1 MIASR
6 ADLLTLYRRL
16 AVRTVSG
23 GALAALLLVQVLLM
37 GAPGIAAGLL
47 DALLAGLLLGVGG
60 VAEVRRRIEQDI
72 LAGRIFS
79 DLLQFGL
86 PAAAFLG
93 NLAALAEPAGWF
105 SVTVLV
111 ARGVLSLQDAVLM
124 HRVHRA
130 LELAP
135 SGGVP
140 LLRRT
145 VRPAV
150 PAVSRSPEVMLLS
163 VDAGGT
169 PRCPVCGEDVVSDEI
184 RCADCQTPHHADC
197 FRYNGACGMYACGG
211 RPPSR

>member
-16 AVRTVSG
+16 MVRSVSG

-37 GAPGIAAGLL
+37 GVPGVADGLL
-47 DALLAGLLLGVGG
+47 DTLLAGLLLGVGA
-60 VAEVRRRIEQDI
+60 VVDVRRRIEKDL
-72 LAGRIFS
+72 LAGRVFS

-86 PAAAFLG
+86 PTYAVVA
-93 NLAALAEPAGWF
+93 NLAALAQPAGLF

-111 ARGVLSLQDAVLM
+111 ARSVLSLQDAALI

-130 LELAP
+130 LETAP
-135 SGGVP
+135 SGGLP
-140 LLRRT
+140 RLRRT
-145 VRPAV
+145 ARPAQ
-150 PAVSRSPEVMLLS
+150 PLPRSPDVMLLS
-163 VDAGGT
+163 VDSGGT
-169 PRCPVCGEDVVSDEI
+169 PRCPVCGEDVVADEI